1 MSANFHPHILPT
13 PEETAALLNR
23 SPSPRPST
31 TSSFNSTTALIK
43 SPRQPS
49 LSASGKSSR
58 VSSTTSRRTAHD
70 RGSLM
75 SDHHVFGGQD
85 VENGRSSV
93 LSRVEDDVM
102 VEDIED

>member
-1 MSANFHPHILPT
+1 
-13 PEETAALLNR
+13 
-23 SPSPRPST
+23 
-31 TSSFNSTTALIK
+31 
-43 SPRQPS
+43 
-49 LSASGKSSR
+49 
-58 VSSTTSRRTAHD
+58 
-70 RGSLM
+70 M